1 MIKKIVALAAAAVLV
16 AQVGLSGCA
25 GDADQDTVTV
35 LGPWTGSEEVAF
47 ERVLDDFR
55 AKTGYQ
61 VRYEG
66 TRAQNQVLRSDV
78 QQGVPPDIAVLS
90 NPAEL
95 ARYARSGDLQPLDAV
110 LRAEAAAAYSP
121 QWLRLQR
128 LGTDSVYAV
137 AVKAD
142 LKSIIWYDPKALTRP
157 EPTTWDELVATSRAL
172 TSAGRTPWCLG
183 MGAPPNSGFPGTDW
197 IEDILLHTAGP
208 RAYRDWA
215 AGELAWTDPAVRAAW
230 QRWGQL
236 VLPPGA
242 VRGGPTAALLTTF
255 GDAGKAMVTDPP
267 GCAMDHL
274 GSFAIGGYAD
284 AQRPGGPPR
293 PDRDFR
299 FFPFPGAGDGG
310 PSEVAADLAGM
321 FRDTPGARALMA
333 HLASERGQRVWP
345 SDGTTFSVHQRLV
358 DQDLYRTDVGKRIA
372 RTLAR
377 GAELCFDASD
387 LMPSAMSSAFY
398 QAVLEYLAHP
408 DRLDTLLAELDR
420 VRAGVDP
427 RQWLD
432 LPCGTT

>member
-1 MIKKIVALAAAAVLV
+1 MIRRLVALAAAAALV

-25 GDADQDTVTV
+25 GGAEQDVVTV

-47 ERVLDDFR
+47 RRVLDDFQ
-55 AKTGYQ
+55 ATTGFTA
-61 VRYEG
+61 RYEG
-66 TRAQNQVLRSDV
+66 TRAQNQVLRGDL
-78 QQGVPPDIAVLS
+78 QQGAPPDVAVLS

-95 ARYARSGDLQPLDAV
+95 ARYAHSGELRPLDTV
-110 LRAEAAAAYSP
+110 LGAEATTAYSP

-128 LGTDSVYAV
+128 LGTGSVYAV

-142 LKSIIWYDPKALTRP
+142 LKSMVWYDPRVVARP
-157 EPTTWDELVATSRAL
+157 EPSTWDELVSTSRAL
-172 TSAGRTPWCLG
+172 TAAGRTPWCLG

-197 IEDILLHTAGP
+197 VEDILLHTAGP

-215 AGELAWTDPAVRAAW
+215 AGGLAWTDPAVRAAW
-230 QRWGQL
+230 QRWGDL

-242 VRGGPTAALLTTF
+242 VRGGAAAALLTTF
-255 GDAGKAMVTDPP
+255 ADAGQAMVADPP

-274 GSFAIGGYAD
+274 GSFAINGYAD
-284 AQRPGGPPR
+284 ARRDGGSAR
-293 PDRDFR
+293 PDTDFD
-299 FFPFPGAGDGG
+299 FFPFPGAGDRG

-333 HLASERGQRVWP
+333 YLASERGQRVWP

-358 DQDLYRTDVGKRIA
+358 DQDLYRTDVGRRIA

-427 RQWLD
+427 RHWLD